1 MTETQKTDVQ
11 VRIAGAHVAE
21 LIWSR
26 PPNNYIDAAL
36 VREIAD
42 TLEQLDATPAC
53 RVVVLAPEGKHFCA
67 GSNLAARDRARDDGA
82 VSDLYGEARRLFR
95 TAKPLVAAVNGG
107 AIGGGLGLALA
118 ADFRIVADDARLSAN
133 FSRLGYFPGFGMTA
147 TLPRLIGQQR
157 AAQMFYTGRRVGAE
171 EAVALGLAERMA
183 PRAELRAAALAFA
196 EEIAG
201 SGPLSVMAI
210 RARLRSGLAEAVDE
224 AIALESAQQARLR
237 QTRDFVEGVAAVAE
251 RRTPVFGGN

>member
-1 MTETQKTDVQ
+1 MAEPQKAEVE
-11 VRIAGAHVAE
+11 VRMAGAHVAE
-21 LIWSR
+21 LVWNR

-42 TLEQLDATPAC
+42 TLERLDATPAC
-53 RVVVLAPEGKHFCA
+53 RVVVLSPEGKHFCA

-82 VSDLYGEARRLFR
+82 VSDLYGEAKRLFR

-157 AAQMFYTGRRVGAE
+157 AAQMFYSGRRVGAE
-171 EAVALGLAERMA
+171 EALALGLAERVA
-183 PRAELRAAALAFA
+183 LRAELRAAALAFA

-201 SGPLSVMAI
+201 SAPLSVMAI
-210 RARLRSGLAEAVDE
+210 RARLRTGLAAAVDE

-237 QTRDFVEGVAAVAE
+237 KTRDFVEGVAAVAE
-251 RRTPVFGGN
+251 RRAPAFSGN